1 MENNIQVTN
10 SEHKTVMEKTDADT
24 EGVLSGSITRTTI
37 KMSIPIF
44 IAQILIFAYVMIDTL
59 FISMIDKNSSALLAG
74 TGLVYPIYMVVFNI
88 STSLF
93 VGLSS
98 VAARVI
104 GQKNNVVIKKI
115 ADSAFVLSLILGIIT
130 LIAGIL
136 FGEQALRFLAGSQIT
151 PEALQYGVDFFYYM
165 LPCMVLLLFFNAFGG
180 ILQGEGKA
188 NQVGLAMIS
197 SPVLNA
203 ILNPIFIFGLGMG
216 VKGSGLASSI
226 ATAVPII
233 YFLFVLL
240 NKKAQIPLTLNLAN
254 SSRNIITEILRIGV
268 PASIG
273 LFLIN
278 VSTMILNNVVGSIS
292 ETAMNAWI
300 LVSRTDQLFLIP
312 ATAIAMAT
320 IPMIGQNF
328 GSGNHQRARDIYNAN
343 LRLCLGV
350 CLVLAVIY
358 IIFAPQVMGWFT
370 NIPEVIENS
379 VRQVRL
385 LAITSAGVAGLTIIG
400 SAFQATGRPA
410 PTLINDI
417 IRMVIISTPLLMV
430 FFQITLTNMT
440 PVYISLAVGNLLP
453 FVIAYLWGRYHFKHL
468 QSKAKSIQV

>member
-1 MENNIQVTN
+1 MENNIEISS
-10 SEHKTVMEKTDADT
+10 SEPKALTQDNNTDA
-24 EGVLSGSITRTTI
+24 EGMLSGPITRTTI
-37 KMSIPIF
+37 KLSIPIF

-74 TGLVYPIYMVVFNI
+74 TGLVYPIYMVIFNI

-98 VAARVI
+98 VASRGI
-104 GQKNNVVIKKI
+104 GQKNNDVIKKI
-115 ADSAFVLSLILGIIT
+115 ADSALVLSLILGVVT
-130 LIAGIL
+130 LVAGIL
-136 FGEQALRFLAGSQIT
+136 FGQQVLQLLAGSQLT

-188 NQVGLAMIS
+188 NQVGLAMMS

-203 ILNPIFIFGLGMG
+203 ILNPIFIFGLNMG

-226 ATAVPII
+226 ATAVPIV
-233 YFLFVLL
+233 YFVAILL
-240 NKKAQIPLTLNLAN
+240 GKKVKLRLTLNPAN
-254 SSRNIITEILRIGV
+254 SSKKLIMEILRIGV

-273 LFLIN
+273 LLLIN
-278 VSTMILNNVVGSIS
+278 TSTMILNNVVGSIS

-328 GSGNHQRARDIYNAN
+328 GSGDHRRAQAIYKAN

-350 CLVLAVIY
+350 CLVLTVFY

-370 NIPEVIENS
+370 NIQEVIDDS

-385 LAITSAGVAGLTIIG
+385 LAITSAGVAGITVIG
-400 SAFQATGRPA
+400 SAFQGTGRPA
-410 PTLINDI
+410 PNLINDI
-417 IRMVIISTPLLMV
+417 VRMVIMSTPLWMHL
-430 FFQITLTNMT
+430 FHISITDMT

-453 FVIAYLWGRYHFKHL
+453 FVIALVWGRYHFNHL
-468 QSKAKSIQV
+468 QSNTKSI